1 MQLRRGLWSRTPKDK
16 GKEEGQ
22 RGVDREQYERK
33 PWLLGRH
40 EENLNNSART
50 V

>member
-1 MQLRRGLWSRTPKDK
+1 MTFSLKCKKRIGLRNVGTHKDK

-22 RGVDREQYERK
+22 RGIDREQYGEK
-33 PWLLGRH
+33 
-40 EENLNNSART
+40 LNNSSRT

>member
-1 MQLRRGLWSRTPKDK
+1 MQSRRKLWSGTHKDK

-22 RGVDREQYERK
+22 RGVDREQYERQ
-33 PWLLGRH
+33 PWVLGRYG
-40 EENLNNSART
+40 EKLNNSTRT